1 MHVSKIVVKTSNNVK
16 TYENVRVVKSG
27 TDEDLF
33 GKLIE
38 NLRPEFEIICQ
49 DNQRVRIEFNDVTE
63 IVL

>member
-38 NLRPEFEIICQ
+38 NLRLEFEIICQ
-49 DNQRVRIEFNDVTE
+49 DNQRVRIEFNDITE
-63 IVL
+63 NVL